1 MSLDPAKVAFRKFFN
16 GLASST
22 AFLIASAPVCFASS
36 GDASA
41 LLFLPD
47 GSEMEMVWVPVTE
60 SGNKKEVKIGD
71 FADPQGKEPVRKEI
85 IWGPFKNA
93 GQGYGYFLGKTE
105 VTERQWKAVMG
116 DSNDT
121 DMPVT
126 GRSFDEI
133 QELLKRLNAAVKDG
147 SVKGMPQ
154 KPDGTGGLFKLPS
167 EAEWEYAARGGACP
181 QYESKHPYGSDREIE
196 RYEVVS
202 SAGSGGELRP
212 VASLPANSVGLHD
225 MLGNV
230 REFVADASIGAGRI
244 LKGGGVFSEPRE
256 IKSSAR
262 TEQPSSAGRPDAGFR
277 LCISAEE
284 NTKLGQAA
292 IATDYLPIDEDP
304 KLAED
309 LKTAVALAGSAVEA
323 QYAIEKCR
331 KKISI
336 FERDRPSLSS
346 DVQKTYDEN
355 IAKQKRSM
363 ADNEASF
370 EKSASALKAL
380 PRQVQEEA
388 VKIVRGQLGGS
399 EKSSTLDVLEQEV
412 LSSGN

>member
-1 MSLDPAKVAFRKFFN
+1 MLLFAGRA
-16 GLASST
+16 
-22 AFLIASAPVCFASS
+22 FASTS
-36 GDASA
+36 VT
-41 LLFLPD
+41 LPGGATAD
-47 GSEMEMVWVPVTE
+47 FVFVPVTD
-60 SGNKKEVKIGD
+60 SGNKKEIKIGD

-85 IWGPFKNA
+85 IWGPFEEPGK
-93 GQGYGYFLGKTE
+93 GWGYFLGKTE
-105 VTERQWKAVMG
+105 VTQRQWKAVMG
-116 DSNDT
+116 QGEDAE
-121 DMPVT
+121 MPVT

-133 QELLKRLNAAVKDG
+133 QDFLERLNVAVKDG

-154 KPDGTGGLFKLPS
+154 KADGSSGLFKLPS
-167 EAEWEYAARGGACP
+167 EAEWEYAARGASGP

-196 RYEVVS
+196 RYEVIAF
-202 SAGSGGELRP
+202 AGSGGEMRP
-212 VASLPANSVGLHD
+212 AASFPSSAAGLHD

-230 REFVADASIGAGRI
+230 REFVADSSTGAGRI
-244 LKGGGVFSEPRE
+244 LKGGGFLSEPRE
-256 IKSSAR
+256 IRSSAR

-284 NTKLGQAA
+284 NTKLGQAT
-292 IATDYLPIDEDP
+292 IATDYLPIEDDP